1 MSKGDVGIKEF
12 LVARPWWLLP
22 PGRIH
27 PMWWVALGAVTLW
40 MDHLTGAA
48 QFPLMYT
55 LPVILA
61 AWYSGKWSA
70 LSLAIAVPLARLALL
85 VPQSRPEDVTGI
97 VLVTMLRA
105 VAVIFVALWFARL
118 AELERDLDFKVK
130 VLEGLLP
137 ICSFCKSIRNEAGEW
152 EHLEAFISRRSDAR
166 FSHGVCPSCGDRHYP
181 GILENEPRPARKSP

>member
-27 PMWWVALGAVTLW
+27 PMWWVALGAVILW
-40 MDHLTGAA
+40 IDHLTGAA
-48 QFPLMYT
+48 QFPLLYT

-70 LSLAIAVPLARLALL
+70 LALAIAVPLARLALL
-85 VPQSRPEDVTGI
+85 VTPQSRPEDVTGI

-105 VAVIFVALWFARL
+105 VA
-118 AELERDLDFKVK
+118 
-130 VLEGLLP
+130 G
-137 ICSFCKSIRNEAGEW
+137 
-152 EHLEAFISRRSDAR
+152 
-166 FSHGVCPSCGDRHYP
+166 
-181 GILENEPRPARKSP
+181 GIL